1 VGQNRAIVA
10 VFHSSPT
17 YCHPIPSPFHRA
29 IQRKELHRT
38 IYNKELHRAIDS
50 TINNPNA
57 IGKAEAFAISLL
69 ALEKVLL
76 QIISRT
82 S

>member
-1 VGQNRAIVA
+1 VGPNRAIVA

-17 YCHPIPSPFHRA
+17 YCHPIPSPFHCA
-29 IQRKELHRT
+29 IH
-38 IYNKELHRAIDS
+38 NKEQHRSIDNKEPHHAIDS
-50 TINNPNA
+50 TISFPNA

-69 ALEKVLL
+69 ALEKILL
-76 QIISRT
+76 QIINRT